1 MKINELFKNINF
13 FHNLISLVNFNKKNK
28 NSIFLKYIK

>member
-13 FHNLISLVNFNKKNK
+13 FTRK
-28 NSIFLKYIK
+28 